1 MPAPDVERDDDND
14 NDDDPIEKSS
24 STSSSRR
31 NGAGGGVR
39 RFNGAL
45 LAYTIL
51 IAHMVAVVFVVVDGK
66 FDAENDVRFELHTR
80 EHGIETYED
89 LKVDPYGR
97 MDRGPTIF
105 DPKRPTRLFVHGFWS
120 SRRAYLRYAR
130 AFLKNGDCNFIAVNW
145 LKGSKTY
152 NYWRARGRVHRV
164 SFVVVQL
171 AYCSVKANAHNVW
184 GTCD

>member
-1 MPAPDVERDDDND
+1 MPAPDVERADDNADDDNV
-14 NDDDPIEKSS
+14 NNADDDPIEISA
-24 STSSSRR
+24 STSSTRR

-39 RFNGAL
+39 RINGL

-51 IAHMVAVVFVVVDGK
+51 IAHIAAVVFVVVDGK

-164 SFVVVQL
+164 SFVSLLLVVMML
-171 AYCSVKANAHNVW
+171 AHN
-184 GTCD
+184 